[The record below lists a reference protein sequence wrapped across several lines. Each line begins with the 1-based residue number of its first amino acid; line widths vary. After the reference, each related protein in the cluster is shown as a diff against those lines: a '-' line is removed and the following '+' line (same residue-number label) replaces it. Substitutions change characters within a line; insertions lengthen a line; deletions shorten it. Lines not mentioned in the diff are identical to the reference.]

1 MTVSAPVFLSISS
14 SFALTADMFKALCDE
29 NRVRILKLLQGGE
42 KCACVLLDDLRITQ
56 PTLSHDLKQLID
68 AGIVKSRRDG
78 QRTLY
83 SLNMEVLEKMQRR
96 LIKMLEAE

>member
-1 MTVSAPVFLSISS
+1 MEEQYEKMAKV
-14 SFALTADMFKALCDE
+14 FKALSDPK
-29 NRVRILKLLQGGE
+29 RVQIIDLLSNGE
-42 KCACVLLDDLRITQ
+42 KCACMLLDFFHVTQ

-68 AGIVKSRRDG
+68 SGIVKSRRDG